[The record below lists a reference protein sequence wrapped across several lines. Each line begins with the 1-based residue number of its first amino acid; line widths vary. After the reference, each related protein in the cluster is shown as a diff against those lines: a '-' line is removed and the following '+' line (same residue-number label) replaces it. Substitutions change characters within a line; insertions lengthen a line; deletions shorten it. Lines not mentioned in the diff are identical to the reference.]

1 MSYVKGL
8 KCRECARTY
17 PKEAIY
23 VCEYCFGSLE
33 VDYDYAAIGKVLT
46 REKITAGPKSLWRYR
61 ELLPI
66 EGDPTVGLF
75 AGFTPFFRAKNLA
88 KKLGLEE
95 LYIKDDSVCHPT
107 WSFKDRVVSVA
118 LSRARELGFDT
129 VSCASTGNLANAVA
143 AHAAQAGF
151 KCFIFIPSDLEL
163 GKIVGTLVCGPTLV
177 AVRGNYDDVNRL
189 CAEIGAKYHWAFVN
203 INIRPYYAEG
213 SKTLGFEIAE
223 QLGWRTPDHVVVP
236 AASGSLLTKIW
247 KAFKEFEKLGLL
259 KEKVKSKLHCAQP
272 DGCSPIAKAI
282 LENSEV
288 IRPEKPNTIAKSLAI
303 GNPADGYYARD
314 AVLQSGGSA
323 ARVTDDEIREGIK
336 LLAETEGVFTETA
349 GGVTVAAAKKLIR
362 EGKIS
367 RSESTVLAITGNGL
381 KTQEAIQKH
390 VGQPIAIDASVSSF
404 EEKVMRSYNVKPT
417 VIARTAAEGGWTK
430 QSRNN

>member
-8 KCRECARTY
+8 RCRECGRAY

-23 VCEYCFGSLE
+23 VCEYCFGPLE
-33 VDYDYAAIGKVLT
+33 VDYDYEKIRKNLS
-46 REKITAGPKSLWRYR
+46 REKIARGPASLWRYR

-66 EGDPTVGLF
+66 EGEPTVGLRS
-75 AGFTPFFRAKNLA
+75 GFTPFFRSKNLA
-88 KKLGLEE
+88 ERLGLDE
-95 LYIKDDSVCHPT
+95 LYIKDDSSCHPT

-143 AHAAQAGF
+143 AHAAQARF

-163 GKIVGTLVCGPTLV
+163 AKIISTLVCGPTLV

-189 CAEIGAKYHWAFVN
+189 CAEIAARYPWAFVN

-213 SKTLGFEIAE
+213 SKTFGFEIAE
-223 QLGWRTPDHVVVP
+223 QLGWRTPGHVVVP

-259 KEKVKSKLHCAQP
+259 EGKVKTKLHCAQP
-272 DGCSPIAKAI
+272 AGCSPIARAI
-282 LENSEV
+282 LEKSEV

-314 AVLQSGGSA
+314 AVLESRGWA
-323 ARVTDDEIREGIK
+323 ARVTDEEIREGIK
-336 LLAETEGVFTETA
+336 LLAETEGIFTETA
-349 GGVTVAAAKKLIR
+349 GGVTVASAKRLIE
-362 EGKIS
+362 EGKIG
-367 RSESTVLAITGNGL
+367 RRESVVLAITGNGL
-381 KTQEAIQKH
+381 KTQEAIQKS
-390 VGQPIAIDASVSSF
+390 VGEPIAIDASVNSF
-404 EEKVMRSYNVKPT
+404 EERVMGAYNVRPRGEPAKS
-417 VIARTAAEGGWTK
+417 G
-430 QSRNN
+430 